1 MARSELRLGEEPM
14 PWYDLP
20 EEQLKD
26 YRTSTREPAELDRWW
41 RERLDQARAVAR
53 EPALTRYEPGV
64 YAPVEVYDA
73 EFSGAGG
80 DRIRAWYLRPAGGS
94 QAPVV
99 VEFIGYGGGRGLPS
113 EHVLLPAIGYA
124 LLVMDTRGQGGRW
137 TTGATG
143 DHAGGPHTGGW
154 HAGPENASVMTR
166 GIARPEDYY
175 YTRLFTDAV
184 RAVETACT
192 LTGAERVA
200 VTGMSQG
207 GGLALAAAA
216 LIPERVAVCHADVP
230 FLCDIQRAITLAPHP
245 PYTEV
250 PEFLAHQV
258 DLVPAALDTLRYVDC
273 ALLARRITAQ
283 CLLSVGLMD
292 IICPPSTV
300 FAAYNEITSGKDMS
314 VYPFTGHEVPSAHVE
329 RQLRHLRQYLS

>member
-1 MARSELRLGEEPM
+1 M

-26 YRTSTREPAELDRWW
+26 YRTDTAEPADLDSWW
-41 RERLDQARAVAR
+41 RLRLDGARAAAR
-53 EPALTRYEPGV
+53 EPALARYEPGT
-64 YAPVEVYDA
+64 YGPVEVYDT

-80 DRIRAWYLRPAGGS
+80 DRIRAWYLRPGS
-94 QAPVV
+94 QPEAGTPVV
-99 VEFIGYGGGRGLPS
+99 VKFIGYGGGRGGPA
-113 EHVLLPAIGYA
+113 EHILLPALGYA
-124 LLVMDTRGQGGRW
+124 VLVMDTRGQGGRW

-143 DHAGGPHTGGW
+143 DHADGW
-154 HAGPENASVMTR
+154 QAGPENASVMTR

-184 RAVETACT
+184 RAVETACV
-192 LTGAERVA
+192 LTGAARVA
-200 VTGMSQG
+200 VSGMSQG
-207 GGLALAAAA
+207 GGLSLAAAA
-216 LIPERVAVCHADVP
+216 LVPELVAVCHADVP
-230 FLCDIQRAITLAPHP
+230 FLCDIQRAITLAPQA

-258 DLVPAALDTLRYVDC
+258 DLIPAALDTLRYVDC

-292 IICPPSTV
+292 TICPPSTV
-300 FAAYNEITSGKDMS
+300 FAAYNEISAGKDIS
-314 VYPFTGHEVPSAHVE
+314 VFPFTGHEVPTTHVE
-329 RQLRHLRQYLS
+329 RQLRHLREFLN